1 MTKREYLKAL
11 REELVAFAESNTID
25 FDSKISTKN
34 LLIKMQKEGFETS
47 LMFEGTNEPE
57 PNEPEPIEPEPNEP
71 EPNEHEPIEPKPNE
85 PEPNDPK
92 PIDPIKKP
100 KPKQNV
106 PWGTIDEHEPKSD
119 NTWVWL
125 IVGFVLS
132 AIVVVLIRY
141 KKSQEN
147 G

>member
-11 REELVAFAESNTID
+11 REELVAFAENNTID

-57 PNEPEPIEPEPNEP
+57 PIEPEPNEPEPNEPEPIEPEPNEP
-71 EPNEHEPIEPKPNE
+71 EPNEPEPIE
-85 PEPNDPK
+85 
-92 PIDPIKKP
+92 PIKKP

-106 PWGTIDEHEPKSD
+106 PRGTIEEPKSD

-125 IVGFVLS
+125 IVGFILS